1 MLLVKS
7 RELKSL
13 GKNLIKTMA
22 SVLGVIACPT
32 IANTDSSSS
41 YSSYSA
47 IASIFLS
54 LLVVVGLI
62 FAVAYVM
69 RRFNVTSVNG
79 GQMKVVASMM
89 AGVKEKVMVIEVA
102 GEQHLIGVTG
112 QQITHLSKLTNPID
126 TSDDKNNAS
135 GGSFQQKLAQ
145 AMAEKINPNI
155 KGQRDE

>member
-7 RELKSL
+7 RELKNL
-13 GKNLIKTMA
+13 GKNLIKSMA
-22 SVLGVIACPT
+22 SVLGVIALPA
-32 IANTDSSSS
+32 IANTGSSSS
-41 YSSYSA
+41 YSSISS

-79 GQMKVVASMM
+79 GHMKVVASMM
-89 AGVKEKVMVIEVA
+89 AGVKEKIMVIEVG

-112 QQITHLSKLTNPID
+112 QQITHLSKLTTPID
-126 TSDDKNNAS
+126 TQADSSTANQ
-135 GGSFQQKLAQ
+135 GSFQQKLAQ
-145 AMAEKINPNI
+145 AMADKINPNNR
-155 KGQRDE
+155 GQRDE